1 MLQTLHLMFAS
12 HDGDDIE
19 AMADEAEEKYHQESM
34 TDKDG
39 FMSIPEG
46 MEDELPF
53 K

>member
-1 MLQTLHLMFAS
+1 MEFNIGKESQS
-12 HDGDDIE
+12 DGDDIE